1 MIQLIIKE
9 AKYLKTS
16 FFYVLHFLMF
26 LFKETLN
33 HFAVEDPKF
42 ARFYLLPK
50 IHKRSHNVPGSSI
63 ISNCDLY
70 TENISS
76 FLDYHLQPFS
86 QKDKTPI
93 AIGSIIIKVNIEHS
107 EKVNKFLRNILTLTI
122 ASMATVELMIRIL

>member
-1 MIQLIIKE
+1 M
-9 AKYLKTS
+9 
-16 FFYVLHFLMF
+16 
-26 LFKETLN
+26 FKETLN

-50 IHKRSHNVPGSSI
+50 IHKRSHNVPGSSV
-63 ISNCDLY
+63 ISNCDLH

-76 FLDYHLQPFS
+76 FLDYHLQLFS